1 VKQEAGLSLAHGV
14 LAACGVLLALVG
26 PAAAQE
32 YPAKPVRIVVPVP
45 PGGANDTLTRLVTPR
60 LAEGL
65 RQPVLIDNRPG
76 ASTTLGTAL
85 VAKAAPDG
93 YLLLMAPSAHTVNDT
108 LFGNLPYDSLR
119 DFTPVGGIATTP
131 LLLSVHPSLPVRSVK
146 ELIAIA
152 RARPG
157 ELNFASA
164 GNGTSSHLGG
174 ELLKNMTG
182 AKIVHI
188 PYKGG
193 APSAADVVGG
203 HVLMLFA
210 TVQSSINYVTAKR
223 LRALAVTAAQRS
235 SLAKDVPTMSEAGF
249 PGVEVASWY
258 GLVGPAG
265 LPAEVLAKLDA
276 EVKRVS
282 HSAELRDRLLA
293 LGYEPMPMSAG
304 EFGAFLKTDR
314 ARWSKVVREA
324 GIRLQP

>member
-1 VKQEAGLSLAHGV
+1 MGAGRKLVAGRLVAGAV
-14 LAACGVLLALVG
+14 LVSIPMLIL
-26 PAAAQE
+26 AQE
-32 YPAKPVRIVVPVP
+32 YPTKPIRIVVPVP
-45 PGGANDTLTRLVTPR
+45 PGGANDTLTRLVVPR

-85 VAKAAPDG
+85 VAKAPPDG
-93 YLLLMAPSAHTVNDT
+93 YTLLMAPSAHTVNDT
-108 LFGNLPYDSLR
+108 LYGNLPYDSLR
-119 DFTPVGGIATTP
+119 DFTPVGGIGTTP
-131 LLLSVHPSLPVRSVK
+131 LLVSVHPSLPVRSVK

-152 RARPG
+152 KARPG

-182 AKIVHI
+182 VKIVHI

-193 APSAADVVGG
+193 AVSAADVVGG
-203 HVLMLFA
+203 RVLMLFA

-235 SLAKDVPTMSEAGF
+235 SLAKDVPTMAEAGF

-265 LPAEVLAKLDA
+265 LPPDVLAKLDN

-282 HSAELRDRLLA
+282 HSQELRDRLLA

-304 EFGAFLKTDR
+304 EFAAFLKTDR

-324 GIRLQP
+324 GIRLEP

>member
-1 VKQEAGLSLAHGV
+1 VRLDARRKLAEGV
-14 LAACGVLLALVG
+14 LAAGAVVLTLSGSLS
-26 PAAAQE
+26 AQE
-32 YPAKPVRIVVPVP
+32 YPAKPIRIMVPVP
-45 PGGANDTLTRLVTPR
+45 PGGANDTLTRLVAPK

-65 RQPVLIDNRPG
+65 RQPVVIDNRPG
-76 ASTTLGTAL
+76 ASTTLATAL

-119 DFTPVGGIATTP
+119 DFTPVGGIGTTP

-146 ELIAIA
+146 ELITIA
-152 RARPG
+152 KARPG

-182 AKIVHI
+182 AKIAHI

-193 APSAADVVGG
+193 ALSAADVVGG

-210 TVQSSINYVTAKR
+210 TVQSSISYVTSKK
-223 LRALAVTAAQRS
+223 LRALAVTAVQRS
-235 SLAKDVPTMSEAGF
+235 SLAKDVPTMTEAGF
-249 PGVEVASWY
+249 PGIEVASWY
-258 GLVGPAG
+258 GLVAPAG
-265 LPAEVLAKLDA
+265 LPSDVLAKLDA

-282 HSAELRDRLLA
+282 NSSELRDRLLA